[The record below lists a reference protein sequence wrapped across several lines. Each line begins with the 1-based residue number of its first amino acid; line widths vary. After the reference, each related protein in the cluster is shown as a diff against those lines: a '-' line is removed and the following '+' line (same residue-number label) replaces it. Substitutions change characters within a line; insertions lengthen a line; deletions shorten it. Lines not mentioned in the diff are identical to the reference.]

1 MAVLRVILM
10 AKQEKICRKVLL
22 DVKDANLRSY
32 AGTTVQTI
40 PKEWLRRRE
49 LQPFF
54 KSDLEIALVYVDG
67 EPHIEIRRKRW
78 TINEMSV

>member
-1 MAVLRVILM
+1 M
-10 AKQEKICRKVLL
+10 AKRQKTNGKVLL

-40 PKEWLRRRE
+40 PKEWLKRIDLR
-49 LQPFF
+49 PFF

-67 EPHIEIRRKRW
+67 EPHIEIRKKRW

>member
-1 MAVLRVILM
+1 M
-10 AKQEKICRKVLL
+10 AKQEKIHRKVLL

-32 AGTTVQTI
+32 AGITVQTI
-40 PKEWLRRRE
+40 PKEWLRHIDLR
-49 LQPFF
+49 PFF

-78 TINEMSV
+78 AVNETPVQR